1 MCLASVFATKTT
13 TLLGVSKIITA
24 YTNRGESSSAK
35 RNSGQKLKLG
45 EGVHHTLKRI
55 VSKNHRTTAANM
67 RVELIVHLEDPI
79 STQAVDESF
88 TNLTS
93 MVDLQLLSI

>member
-1 MCLASVFATKTT
+1 MCLANVFATKTT

-35 RNSGQKLKLG
+35 RNSGQKLKLS

-67 RVELIVHLEDPI
+67 RVELIVHLEEP
-79 STQAVDESF
+79 SF
-88 TNLTS
+88 HTS
-93 MVDLQLLSI
+93 S